1 MLTTTGMPMRRWV
14 AAALAA
20 VVALGATACAQAET
34 PEASTPV
41 LSVNDPWVK
50 AADSGMTA
58 AFGTLVNNTD
68 AEIVVVSA
76 ASPVSPVELHEVVM
90 VGGVMTM
97 QPKESGFVVPAN
109 GSHTLEPGGDHL
121 MLVDLAAPVR
131 PGDEVEFTLTLSDG
145 STVTFTAMARPFAGA
160 NETYDPGHG
169 MDMDG
174 DTHAEASPSAS
185 MGH

>member
-1 MLTTTGMPMRRWV
+1 MTTVKPVGRWA

-20 VVALGATACAQAET
+20 ALALGVTACAGQET
-34 PEASTPV
+34 PATSTPA

-90 VGGVMTM
+90 VDGVMTM
-97 QPKESGFVVPAN
+97 QAKEGGFVIPAN
-109 GSHTLEPGGDHL
+109 GSLSLEPGGDHL
-121 MLVDLAAPVR
+121 MLVDLASPVR
-131 PGDEVEFTLTLSDG
+131 PGDVVEFTLTLSDG
-145 STVTFTAMARPFAGA
+145 STVTFTAMARPFAGG

-169 MDMDG
+169 MDMDS
-174 DTHAEASPSAS
+174 DMHTDASPSGS

>member
-1 MLTTTGMPMRRWV
+1 MTTVKPAGRLL

-20 VVALGATACAQAET
+20 AVALSATACAESET
-34 PEASTPV
+34 QETSTPA

-68 AEIVVVSA
+68 AEIVVVGA
-76 ASPVSPVELHEVVM
+76 TSPVSPVELHEVVM
-90 VGGVMTM
+90 VDGVMTM
-97 QPKESGFVVPAN
+97 RAKEGGFVIPAN
-109 GSHTLEPGGDHL
+109 GSHSLEPGGDHL
-121 MLVDLAAPVR
+121 MLVDLASPVR
-131 PGDEVEFTLTLSDG
+131 AGDVVEFTLTFNDG
-145 STVTFTAMARPFAGA
+145 STVTFTAMARPFAGG
-160 NETYDPGHG
+160 NETYDPGSG

-174 DTHAEASPSAS
+174 DMHTEPSPSAS